1 MARLL
6 LIAALVT
13 PIAPGAVFGQDE
25 THLYRIDAKTPR
37 GLHELFD
44 YDGRAMPLLSAHRG
58 GALPGYPE
66 NCIATFEHTL
76 RHTFSMLEIDL
87 QFSKDG
93 HIVLH
98 HDSALDRT
106 TTGTGPVAG
115 RTLKQLKQL
124 RLKDTDGKPTD
135 HQMPTLDE
143 ALQWARGKT
152 IVILDKKQVPV
163 EVCVRKIQE
172 HRAQAYAMV
181 MAYSFEDIQTCHKLD
196 ADIMMEVMIG
206 NQERFRG
213 FQATGVP
220 WNRVVVFVGH
230 TPPDD
235 KSLLQQIHARRA
247 CCMAGTSRNLDRQL
261 RVAGQPQHNQLRL
274 MYQSRLDFGID
285 LIETDLPIQAGA
297 LLYDRPQIPAAKVG
311 FFHLPGRSRIS
322 RSEPGQPN
330 GGGNRFPPHR

>member
-6 LIAALVT
+6 LIAVLVT

-25 THLYRIDAKTPR
+25 THLFLIDAKTPR
-37 GLHELFD
+37 GLGELFN
-44 YDGRAMPLLSAHRG
+44 YDGGAMPVLSAHRG

-98 HDSALDRT
+98 HDSTLDRT
-106 TTGTGPVAG
+106 TTGTGPVAD

-124 RLKDTDGKPTD
+124 RLKDRDGKPTD
-135 HQMPTLDE
+135 HHMPTLNE

-163 EVCVRKIQE
+163 EICVKKIQE

-206 NQERFRG
+206 NQERFRD
-213 FQATGVP
+213 FQSTGVP
-220 WNRVVVFVGH
+220 WNRVIVFVGH
-230 TPPDD
+230 SPPDD
-235 KSLLQQIHARRA
+235 KRLLQQIHAQRA

-261 RVAGQPQHNQLRL
+261 RVASQPQHDQLRL
-274 MYQSRLDFGID
+274 MYRSRLDFGID
-285 LIETDLPIQAGA
+285 LIETDLAIQVGA
-297 LLYDRPQIPAAKVG
+297 LLYDRPKIPVAKAR
-311 FFHLPGRSRIS
+311 FFHLPGESRSL
-322 RSEPGQPN
+322 RSEPAHPN
-330 GGGNRFPPHR
+330 DSGSPFPPD